1 LRSTEP
7 TPNTRRLAITV
18 RGVVQGVGFRPFVYR
33 TARACGLIGWVQ
45 NQADAVRLEVSGT
58 AAGVADFL
66 GLLRSEAPPQAR
78 IDSVAIEELP
88 PVSAPALTG
97 GTFEIRSAAGDAS
110 PRPTIPADL
119 ATCDACRE
127 EIGGPNQRR
136 YRYPFTNCTNCG
148 PRWSIIQQLPY
159 DRPRTSMAQFP
170 MCPACQAEY
179 DDPADRRFHAQPI
192 ACPRCGPQLRLL
204 DARGRVMSE
213 HDQALQATAAA
224 LAAGQVVALQGLG
237 GFQLLV
243 DATDA
248 PAIDRLRQRKHRP
261 DRPFALMFHALDA
274 VRQCCLVSDDEARE
288 LLSPAAPI
296 LLLRRLVGEDSATYG
311 SAGPNI
317 AANVAPGNPYLGVML
332 PYTPL
337 HHLLLEAVA
346 RPLVCTSGNLSEE
359 PMAIEIDDA
368 LHRLGSLGQVE
379 SQGQDAPAAQDAGGT
394 EGIADLLL
402 VHNRPIVRP
411 VDDSVARVGPDGLQV
426 LRRARGFAPLP
437 IRLNFAAATILAVG
451 GHLKNTVA
459 LAIGGEGS
467 PSPPAPLPSC
477 RVRQAGEGRNASA
490 SVVLSQHIG
499 DLESPLSLG
508 VFQRSIDDL
517 LEFFAVEPQAVACD
531 LHPDYA
537 STRYAEELAR
547 RFQVPIVRVQHH
559 HAHVAA
565 CMAEHGLDGPVLGLS
580 WDGTGYGPDGTI
592 WGGEALLCRAADY
605 RRVAHLRTFSLPGG
619 DQAARQPRRSA
630 LGLLYEILGP
640 DALENVRGWFS
651 SSEQR
656 ALAAMLARGLNC
668 PRTSSMGRLF
678 DAVAALCGL
687 GQEMTFEGQAAMSLE
702 FAAEA
707 RITESYHIPL
717 RSFNPQPT
725 ATEAQTGASCGM
737 PLRPAE
743 NGLIADWEPMA
754 RQILTESLQGEAA
767 GRISARF
774 HNALADLALDLARAA
789 HCDQVVLTGGCFQNN
804 LLTWRVR
811 RRLLE
816 GGLTVHAHQRVPPGD
831 GGIALGQVFV
841 AARQMQ
847 GSIDVP
853 GNSR

>member
-1 LRSTEP
+1 M
-7 TPNTRRLAITV
+7 AITV

-33 TARACGLIGWVQ
+33 TARDRGLIGWVQ
-45 NQADAVRLEVSGT
+45 NEADAVRLEISGP
-58 AAGVADFL
+58 AARVVDFL
-66 GLLRSEAPPQAR
+66 GSLRREAPPQAR
-78 IDSVAIEELP
+78 IDSVEIEELP
-88 PVSAPALTG
+88 PVPAQALIG
-97 GTFEIRSAAGDAS
+97 ATFEIRSAVGETS

-127 EIGGPNQRR
+127 EIGDPNQPR

-148 PRWSIIQQLPY
+148 PRWSIIRQLPY

-170 MCPACQAEY
+170 MCAACQAEY

-204 DARGRVMSE
+204 DARGQVKVER
-213 HDQALQATAAA
+213 DQALQATADV
-224 LAAGQVVALQGLG
+224 LCKGQVVALQGLG

-248 PAIDRLRQRKHRP
+248 DAVARLRRRKHRP
-261 DRPFALMFHALDA
+261 HRPFALMFPTLNA
-274 VRQCCLVSDDEARE
+274 VRQCCLVSESEARE

-296 LLLRRLVGEDSATYG
+296 LLLRRIVSSVHPTD
-311 SAGPNI
+311 NI

-337 HHLLLEAVA
+337 HHLLMESVA

-368 LHRLGSLGQVE
+368 LHRLGGLGQ
-379 SQGQDAPAAQDAGGT
+379 QT
-394 EGIADLLL
+394 EEAIADLLL
-402 VHNRPIVRP
+402 VHDRPIVRP
-411 VDDSVARVGPDGLQV
+411 VDDSVARIGPDGLQV

-437 IRLNFAAATILAVG
+437 IKLNIAAATILAVG

-459 LAIGGEGS
+459 LTIGGQE
-467 PSPPAPLPSC
+467 P
-477 RVRQAGEGRNASA
+477 A

-499 DLESPLSLG
+499 DLESRLG
-508 VFQRSIDDL
+508 LDVFRRAIDDL
-517 LEFFAVEPQAVACD
+517 LEFFAAKPQAVACD

-537 STRYAEELAR
+537 STRYAEELAG
-547 RFQVPIVRVQHH
+547 RFKVPVVRVQHH

-565 CMAEHGLDGPVLGLS
+565 CMAENSLPGPVLGLA

-592 WGGEALLCRAADY
+592 WGGEALSCSGAAY
-605 RRVAHLRTFSLPGG
+605 HRVAHLRTFPLPGG
-619 DQAARQPRRSA
+619 DWAARQPRQAA

-640 DALENVRGWFS
+640 EAFEGGQVENLSRVTGQWFS
-651 SSEQR
+651 AAEQK
-656 ALAAMLARGLNC
+656 ALATMLARGLNC
-668 PRTSSMGRLF
+668 PRSSSMGRLF

-687 GQEMTFEGQAAMSLE
+687 GQDMTFEGQAAMKLE

-707 RITESYHIPL
+707 EITESYSIPL
-717 RSFNPQPT
+717 R
-725 ATEAQTGASCGM
+725 AS
-737 PLRPAE
+737 E
-743 NGLIADWEPMA
+743 NGFIADWEPMI
-754 RQILTESLQGEAA
+754 RQILDERLEGEPA

-774 HNALADLALDLARAA
+774 HNGLAQLAAELARKAD
-789 HCDQVVLTGGCFQNN
+789 CDRMVLTGGCFQNM
-804 LLTWRVR
+804 LLTDRVR
-811 RRLLE
+811 RRLLKE
-816 GGLTVHAHQRVPPGD
+816 GLRVYLHQRVPPGD
-831 GGIALGQVFV
+831 GGIALGQIFV
-841 AARQMQ
+841 AAQQVQ